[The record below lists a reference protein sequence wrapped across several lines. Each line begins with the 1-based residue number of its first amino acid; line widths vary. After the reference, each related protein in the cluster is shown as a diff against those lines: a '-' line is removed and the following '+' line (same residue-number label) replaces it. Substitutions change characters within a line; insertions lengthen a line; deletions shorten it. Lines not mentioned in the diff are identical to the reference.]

1 MAALQRRLLELA
13 RRPLPQPASQSQS
26 QSQSQSHSS
35 AGLDAPMGSAEEA
48 RGESEEGLTQLLL
61 AAAANSQGGVS
72 HAPAEADLS
81 EHPAAEEGVVSSG
94 AEEGVVSSGPSVE
107 ELMRQLREAP

>member
-1 MAALQRRLLELA
+1 MAALQRRVLELA
-13 RRPLPQPASQSQS
+13 RRPLPQPASLSQSQS
-26 QSQSQSHSS
+26 QSQSQSHSC
-35 AGLDAPMGSAEEA
+35 ADQGG
-48 RGESEEGLTQLLL
+48 GEREEGLTQLLL
-61 AAAANSQGGVS
+61 AAANNSQGGGS

-94 AEEGVVSSGPSVE
+94 PSVE